1 VTPATPVNGLLI
13 VGDPAAA
20 ACEGDFCAVPGTEL
34 GTATS
39 AAGSTASPRS
49 EQALVNERL
58 DADLV

>member
-1 VTPATPVNGLLI
+1 MTATAPKSPLLI

-20 ACEGDFCAVPGTEL
+20 ACEGDFCAVPGQ
-34 GTATS
+34 
-39 AAGSTASPRS
+39 S